1 MPNSNRVLL
10 LSYDLQ
16 EGRVVLA
23 RNDPDRARA
32 VVVMVP
38 GVGSGLSEMERL
50 QDQTESLFR
59 KVASGP
65 DDDTVSVIT
74 WIDYVAP
81 QSPRE
86 AADPAYAVA
95 GARRLASF
103 LVTLPLSR
111 PRSGP
116 ASGAA
121 RVTVVAHGYGGLVAG
136 LAARDH
142 GLRADALVLLASTGT
157 GVGHVGEL
165 RYTGPVFA
173 TSQAVGGD
181 GTAAGL
187 HGAPPDSPGFGAT
200 VLRAGPLSHKGDP
213 VTPYVPELRRII
225 AGQS

>member
-1 MPNSNRVLL
+1 M
-10 LSYDLQ
+10 
-16 EGRVVLA
+16 VLA

-38 GVGSGLSEMERL
+38 GVGSGLSGMERL
-50 QDQTESLFR
+50 QEQTESLFR

-65 DDDTVSVIT
+65 DDDAVSVIT
-74 WIDYVAP
+74 WVDYVAP

-86 AADPAYAVA
+86 AADPAFAVA

-111 PRSGP
+111 PSSGP
-116 ASGAA
+116 TSGSA
-121 RVTVVAHGYGGLVAG
+121 RVTVIAHGYGGLVAG

-142 GLRADALVLLASTGT
+142 GLQADALVLLASTGA
-157 GVGHVGEL
+157 GVDQVGKL
-165 RYTGPVFA
+165 RYKGPVFA
-173 TSQAVGGD
+173 TSPDTGGD

-187 HGAPPDSPGFGAT
+187 HGASPDSPGFGAT
-200 VLRAGPLSHKGDP
+200 VLRAGPLSYRGDP

-225 AGQS
+225 MGQG